1 MKSIGIGI
9 LAMSKKEELINLF
22 KEKGFERVSL
32 RWIPTN
38 PYGKRH
44 KLTGWIYRIS
54 GDDEWSVLGKNFE
67 DSSRAIDLL

>member
-1 MKSIGIGI
+1 MKSIGIGT
-9 LAMSKKEELINLF
+9 LAMSKKEELTNLF

-38 PYGKRH
+38 PYGKRN
-44 KLTGWIYRIS
+44 KLTGWIYKIS

-67 DSSRAIDLL
+67 EASKTIDLL

>member
-9 LAMSKKEELINLF
+9 LAMSKKEELISLF
-22 KEKGFERVSL
+22 KGKGFDRVSL

-44 KLTGWIYRIS
+44 KLTGWIYKIS
-54 GDDEWSVLGKNFE
+54 GDDDWSVLGKNFE
-67 DSSRAIDLL
+67 EASRTIDLL

>member
-1 MKSIGIGI
+1 MRSIGIGT
-9 LAMSKKEELINLF
+9 LAMSKKEELTNLF

-38 PYGKRH
+38 PYGQRNKP
-44 KLTGWIYRIS
+44 TGGIYKIS
-54 GDDEWSVLGKNFE
+54 GDSEWSVLGKNFE

>member
-1 MKSIGIGI
+1 MKSIGTGI

-54 GDDEWSVLGKNFE
+54 GDDEWSGLGKNFE
-67 DSSRAIDLL
+67 EASKTIDLL

>member
-1 MKSIGIGI
+1 MRNTGIGI
-9 LAMSKKEELINLF
+9 LIMSKKEELTNLF

-54 GDDEWSVLGKNFE
+54 GDEEWAVLGKNFE
-67 DSSRAIDLL
+67 EASRTIDLL

>member
-1 MKSIGIGI
+1 MKNIGTGI
-9 LAMSKKEELINLF
+9 LTMSKKEELTNLF

-38 PYGKRH
+38 PYGKRN
-44 KLTGWIYRIS
+44 KLTGWIYKIS
-54 GDDEWSVLGKNFE
+54 GDSEWSVLGKNFE